1 MYRIVK
7 KRLAILGAFILLC
20 MALLIF
26 LSTAGCGGSR
36 EVRIGVILPLTGIR
50 AHFGESMKK
59 GIEMAVMEV
68 NSSGTMKEKM
78 ICCFED
84 DCGDPGKAREAAR
97 RLINDKK
104 VKAIVGSYSNLCT
117 LAVAEVAESLKTPFI
132 SPSSASDVIST
143 SGYRWVFRMNAP
155 APHYALTILDF
166 LTNMLQVHNVA
177 ILYEN
182 DDFGIKTSEMM
193 KNYAKEMKCT
203 VVADAMYDPTAG
215 DFSPMLKALQDKKPQ
230 ALLMISHIEDAVKL
244 VRTARKLRVGRI
256 YAGCGAGFA
265 TSKFISLGK
274 KDVEQVFTLT
284 QWNAEVTWPGAKEF
298 AQHFKAQFGNT
309 PEYHSAETY
318 AAIQVLASAIGQKP
332 GMNRSDLRH
341 RLKSIDVD
349 TVFGAIRFENYQ
361 NYTNQNSHPLL
372 VQQVQ
377 NGQFVLVWPQ
387 EYKKGNIIPTLNAE
401 PEQKLTR

>member
-1 MYRIVK
+1 MYRILK
-7 KRLAILGAFILLC
+7 NSLALPGAFILLC
-20 MALLIF
+20 MALIVF
-26 LSTAGCGGSR
+26 LLTGGCSGSG
-36 EVRIGVILPLTGIR
+36 EAKIGVILPLTGIR

-59 GIEMAVMEV
+59 GIEMAVLEV

-104 VKAIVGSYSNLCT
+104 VRAIVGSYSNLCT
-117 LAVAEVAESLKTPFI
+117 LAVAEVAEAAKTPFI
-132 SPSSASDVIST
+132 SPSSASDLIST

-166 LTNMLQVHNVA
+166 LTNVMQVHNVA

-203 VVADAMYDPTAG
+203 VVADTMYDPTAE

-244 VRTARKLRVGRI
+244 VRTSRMLGLGRI

-274 KDVEQVFTLT
+274 RDVEHVFTLT
-284 QWNAEVTWPGAKEF
+284 QWNAEVAWPGAEKF
-298 AQHFKAQFGNT
+298 ASNYKAKFGDT

-318 AAIQVLASAIGQKP
+318 AAIQVLASAIGHKS
-332 GMNRSDLRH
+332 GINRSELRQ
-341 RLKSIDVD
+341 RLKSIDVE
-349 TVFGAIRFENYQ
+349 TVFGTIRFENYQ

-372 VQQVQ
+372 IQQVQ
-377 NGQFVLVWPQ
+377 NGRFVLVWPQ
-387 EYKKGNIIPTLNAE
+387 EYKKGDIIPALNSE
-401 PEQKLTR
+401 PELKR